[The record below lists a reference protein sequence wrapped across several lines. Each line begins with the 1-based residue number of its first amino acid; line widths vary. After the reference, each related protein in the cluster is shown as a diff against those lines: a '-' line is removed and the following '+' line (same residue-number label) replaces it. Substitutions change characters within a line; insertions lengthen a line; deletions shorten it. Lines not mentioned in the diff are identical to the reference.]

1 MRSLSQTPSLYCPQP
16 SSRDDAWLRRCSEV
30 NGGGFERLLTDL
42 TIACLQTIAESGVTE
57 ATEGKTS
64 GKGELPNF
72 SKDSP

>member
-1 MRSLSQTPSLYCPQP
+1 M
-16 SSRDDAWLRRCSEV
+16 